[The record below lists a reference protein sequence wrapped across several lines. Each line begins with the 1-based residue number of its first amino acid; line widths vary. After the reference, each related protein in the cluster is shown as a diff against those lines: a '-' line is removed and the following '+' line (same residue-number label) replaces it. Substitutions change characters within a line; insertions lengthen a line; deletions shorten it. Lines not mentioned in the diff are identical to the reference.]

1 MDDISPSRAAA
12 ATIAASAIY
21 EKLPGGKFRLPPHI
35 HPMPDL
41 LQHSAEEVVAI
52 YRENQYRDF
61 MNVFGRIERDGV
73 SLIEEVPV
81 LARALARHPDTEIVR
96 TLSIGRLRE
105 LFAELHDHV
114 MEHPV
119 WLHPFFIRF
128 FDGNFTHE
136 ELQRFARQYFNQI
149 KNTRQCVAIA
159 LGRFNSLMPLP
170 FGPVNEISSEMTQIV
185 LAGLLADE
193 YGTTDH
199 SAHGGEL
206 QVRDLF
212 SYTTHIA
219 MFRQLFDGIGVP
231 EERHNTQLLH
241 GTADNVLTQRLL
253 AGHEAFDTIEALA
266 SVGLGM
272 EWGVPA
278 FFSLLLGG
286 IIRYADRDGLEI
298 APQHLEVLT
307 AHVRQDVTHAIAVML
322 VTGML
327 ATGRGEVER
336 IKNAT
341 NMLMSSRYQMMSE
354 TYEEVFE
361 EPCLAIDRINL
372 HPRHHVADRRIA
384 GLLRE
389 ARTNTLPSTVRDH
402 AAWTASE
409 RVPFVFAA

>member
-12 ATIAASAIY
+12 AIAAVY
-21 EKLPGGKFRLPPHI
+21 EKLPGGAFRLPPHI
-35 HPMPDL
+35 HPMPEL
-41 LQHSAEEVVAI
+41 LQHSAAEVVTI
-52 YRENQYRDF
+52 YRQNQYRDF
-61 MNVFGRIERDGV
+61 MNLFARIERDGL
-73 SLIEEVPV
+73 SLVDEVPV
-81 LARALARHPDTEIVR
+81 LARALARQPDCEIAR
-96 TLSIGRLRE
+96 TLSVGRLRE

-128 FDGNFTHE
+128 FEGNFTRE

-219 MFRQLFDGIGVP
+219 LFRQLYDGIGVP
-231 EERHNTQLLH
+231 EDEQNVPLLH

-286 IIRYADRDGLEI
+286 IIRYADREGMTI
-298 APQHLEVLT
+298 TPPHLEVLT

-327 ATGRGEVER
+327 ATGRGDVER

-341 NMLMSSRYQMMSE
+341 NILMSSRYQMMSD
-354 TYEEVFE
+354 TYEEVFG
-361 EPCLAIDRINL
+361 EPCLSIDRINL

-384 GLLRE
+384 RVLRE
-389 ARTNTLPSTVRDH
+389 ARTSTLPSTVRDH
-402 AAWTASE
+402 AAWTGSE